1 MSFIHLA
8 FLVGGWGGE
17 IGDVK
22 GERKWLDCLE
32 QESLWAAQG
41 AGRACFEAALSL
53 VGTAE
58 A

>member
-1 MSFIHLA
+1 M
-8 FLVGGWGGE
+8 GGAGK

-53 VGTAE
+53 VGTVE

>member
-1 MSFIHLA
+1 M
-8 FLVGGWGGE
+8 
-17 IGDVK
+17 K

-32 QESLWAAQG
+32 QASTLAAQG
-41 AGRACFEAALSL
+41 VGRDCFEAALSL